1 MESLD
6 ALTMVRNNT
15 LSKEIPKR
23 EFRITSLCWH
33 AFFVRLIIILLIF
46 LLQNY
51 LGTGFMTD
59 VVYHDD
65 VKYADCGLIYSQT
78 AKSLIDVDAFNSAAL
93 SVGHNARSTYLN
105 FWFWFVSI
113 VTYIT
118 KSIWVIRIINAGF
131 AAYTVKFI
139 YQLAK
144 NMCSDSCA
152 TLSAKLFAFLPYSC
166 IFSCFI
172 FKDQL
177 VMLYVVYIVLQ
188 ISKYRQN
195 QRLEFLNILFTVIS
209 LAIIHY
215 SRSGLAEIMLV
226 VIVVSI
232 LINFFKTKN
241 KNAKIV
247 SAFLFVAAFILLFNH
262 MDYIVNTLMEKYYA
276 YVITGRYST
285 ATIGIVGLKSFKEFY
300 KFPVAYLFALI
311 QPFSLNK
318 PLDSWIS
325 INSYLNITLIPIA
338 IGNLL
343 YLFFTKK
350 GDRYLYWAMLAIYFG
365 AIILS
370 LGIFRHYYFIL
381 PFSIINFSDYY
392 NKKKQH
398 IFLWVS
404 SILLLAALIIYYYLV
419 K

>member
-1 MESLD
+1 MGSLD
-6 ALTMVRNNT
+6 VSTMVRNDILT
-15 LSKEIPKR
+15 KKIPKR

-33 AFFVRLIIILLIF
+33 AFFIRLIIILLIF
-46 LLQNY
+46 LLRNY
-51 LGTGFMTD
+51 IGTDFMTD

-65 VKYADCGLIYSQT
+65 VKYSDCGLIYSQT

-93 SVGHNARSTYLN
+93 SVGYNARSTDMS

-113 VTYIT
+113 ATYIT
-118 KSIWVIRIINAGF
+118 KSTWIIRIINAGF

-152 TLSAKLFAFLPYSC
+152 KLSAKILAFLPYSC

-177 VMLYVVYIVLQ
+177 IMLCIVYIVLQ

-195 QRLEFLNILFTVIS
+195 QRLKFLNILFTVIC
-209 LAIIHY
+209 LAIFRY
-215 SRSGLAEIMLV
+215 SRSGLAEVMLI
-226 VIVVSI
+226 VIAVSI
-232 LINFFKTKN
+232 LINIFKTKN

-247 SAFLFVAAFILLFNH
+247 SAFLFIAGFILLFNH

-276 YVITGRYST
+276 YVITGRYSN
-285 ATIGIVGLKSFKEFY
+285 ATIGIFGINSFTEFY

-311 QPFSLNK
+311 QPFSLNIT
-318 PLDSWIS
+318 LDSWMS
-325 INSYLNITLIPIA
+325 IVSYLNITLIPIA

-350 GDRYLYWAMLAIYFG
+350 GDWYIYWVMLAIYFG

-370 LGIFRHYYFIL
+370 LGIFRHYFFIL
-381 PFSIINFSDYY
+381 PFSVINFSDYY
-392 NKKKQH
+392 NKNRHH
-398 IFLWVS
+398 ILLWIN
-404 SILLLAALIIYYYLV
+404 SIFLLAALIVYYYFV